1 MSVAEE
7 PLAVTAE
14 ARAKQK
20 AWFQGFRARVMEQG
34 ETYVIASAVS
44 PHEIFHTMDV
54 PVVSIPWYSAVIS
67 AKQQSPYYFSL
78 MDEMGFHDGLPRYN
92 TLPYF
97 STVDNDPERAPYGG
111 LPKPA
116 MILERLRSDYAQRV
130 AELWAGEYGCP
141 AFVLDSPALTR
152 LRPGWFDRAQHD
164 WEDLYE
170 THRLDFQVEQ
180 LKALIRAAEDAT
192 GKVFSHTRFTR
203 EMHNV
208 NRLGELIAETRDIIA
223 RTAPLPV
230 PLSEQLTNVMACTWQ
245 RGSQW
250 AIDHATKYRDEV
262 KARAEAGVGI
272 CGDERVRLLWLNNGL
287 WFNTGFYRY
296 FEESHGAV
304 FVWSMY
310 SNFLSDGYRKYFTD
324 DPLRALAARHISMNE
339 QLHLPG
345 WMAEWIVKQARDF
358 GAHGAVMLTPD
369 SDRMAS
375 MGTRFCKLA
384 LEAAG
389 IPVLEIRASAVD
401 ARQWDDDAQRAR
413 VAAFIEERVA
423 A

>member
-1 MSVAEE
+1 MTTQLG
-7 PLAVTAE
+7 PLECTNA
-14 ARAKQK
+14 ARKNQK
-20 AWFQGFRARVMEQG
+20 DWFNGFRQRVLE
-34 ETYVIASAVS
+34 ENEPYVIASAVA

-67 AKQQSPYYFSL
+67 AKQQSAYYFSM
-78 MDEMGFHDGLPRYN
+78 MDELGYHDGLPRYN

-97 STVDNDPERAPYGG
+97 STLDGDPDRAPYGG

-116 MILERLRSDYAQRV
+116 MIVERLRSDYAQRV
-130 AELWAGEYGCP
+130 TELWADEYGCP
-141 AFVLDSPALTR
+141 YFLMDAPALTR
-152 LRPGWFDRAQHD
+152 LLPDWHKRNQHGW
-164 WEDLYE
+164 EELYE
-170 THRLDFQVEQ
+170 SHRLDFQVQQ
-180 LKALIRAAEDAT
+180 LEAMIRAGEDAT
-192 GKVFSHTRFTR
+192 GKSFCHTRFR
-203 EMHNV
+203 QEMENV

-223 RTAPLPV
+223 AASPCPV

-250 AIDHATKYRDEV
+250 AIDHATAYRDEV
-262 KARAEAGVGI
+262 KARADKGVGI
-272 CGDERVRLLWLNNGL
+272 CPDEKHRLLWLNNGL
-287 WFNTGFYRY
+287 WFNTAFYRY
-296 FEESHGAV
+296 FEESHNTT

-310 SNFLSDGYRKYFTD
+310 SNFLSDGYRKYFDD

-345 WMAEWIVKQARDF
+345 WMAEWIVEQARAY
-358 GAHGAVMLTPD
+358 GAGGAVMLTPLA
-369 SDRMAS
+369 DRMSS

-384 LEAAG
+384 LEKAG
-389 IPVLEIRASAVD
+389 IPVLEIKASAVD
-401 ARQWDDDAQRAR
+401 ARLWDDDAMRAK